1 MDLKFIESESPNM
14 NAFNKRFEALE
25 KAAVYS
31 NGKLTDLDGKD
42 IPRGITMD
50 AADRRYL
57 LQSGGMVSGPL
68 MLSAAAMFLNGA
80 SLSGNLTLLS
90 AYGGESVLVMA
101 MSRPGD
107 APTLSLMGQTTPSVI
122 IRGLSAPVEDT
133 DAANKAYLDS
143 AIGDIN
149 AILDEINGVVA

>member
-1 MDLKFIESESPNM
+1 MDLKFIESESPTM

-31 NGKLTDLDGKD
+31 DGKLTDLDGKD

-68 MLSAAAMFLNGA
+68 MLSASAMFLNGA
-80 SLSGNLTLLS
+80 SLMGSLTIQS
-90 AYGGESVLVMA
+90 AYGGESALITGMGQ
-101 MSRPGD
+101 PGEP
-107 APTLSLMGQTTPSVI
+107 PTLFLMGQTTPSVI
-122 IRGLSAPVEDT
+122 IRGVSAPVEDT
-133 DAANKAYLDS
+133 DAVNKAYLDS